1 MGYDMGFRHWIYKKT
16 GLKLRNNLDYSVRK
30 SQSISSLAKVLADVK
45 IDSDSSVDDH
55 SYIISG
61 LVKNTKIGKYCS
73 IAANVTIGADRHPT
87 DWLSTHHFQY
97 NDTDNFKSL
106 KITTIGNDV
115 WIGANAVIMTGVNI
129 GDGAIIGSSAVVT
142 KDVPPYAIVVG
153 IPAKIIRYRFN
164 PDIINKLLELKWW
177 DLDHQLLKD
186 NIDFSNI
193 EKAIEQIEMLK
204 NKVA

>member
-1 MGYDMGFRHWIYKKT
+1 MGFRHWIYKKT
-16 GLKLRNNLDYSVRK
+16 GLKLRKNVDYRVRK
-30 SQSISSLAKVLADVK
+30 KTTISESATVWSQVV
-45 IDSDSSVDDH
+45 IDDESTVNDH

-61 LVKNTKIGKYCS
+61 LIKNTQIGKYCS
-73 IAANVTIGADRHPT
+73 ISSNVTIGADRHPT

-97 NDTDNFKSL
+97 NETKNFQSL
-106 KITTIGNDV
+106 EKTTIGNDV
-115 WIGANAVIMTGVNI
+115 WIGANAVIMTGVNV

-177 DLDHQLLKD
+177 DIEHYELIKN
-186 NIDFSNI
+186 NINFSNI
-193 EKAIEQIEMLK
+193 EKAIEQIEMIK